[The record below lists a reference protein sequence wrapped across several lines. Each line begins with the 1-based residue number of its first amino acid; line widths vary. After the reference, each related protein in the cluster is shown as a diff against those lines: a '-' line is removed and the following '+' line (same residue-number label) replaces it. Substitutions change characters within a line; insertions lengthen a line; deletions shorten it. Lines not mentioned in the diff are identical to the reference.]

1 MIILGIET
9 SCDETSVA
17 VLENEKVLSN
27 IVVSQISIH
36 KKFGGVVPEVAARH
50 HLLNLPLIYKKALEE
65 AKASGDK
72 INAVA
77 VTYGPGLIGALLVGL
92 SFAKGLAL
100 RYNIPLIGVN
110 HIIGHVYAN
119 YIAYPNLKPP
129 FIVLMVSGG
138 HTEILK
144 VEENKIEVLGKTVD
158 DAAGEAFDKVARIL
172 GLGYPGGP
180 EIEKVSKTG
189 DPDKINFPR
198 PMLNSNDYNFSFS
211 GLKTSVLYTLQELKD
226 NIPVADIAASFQEAV
241 IDVLLKKTFKAAR
254 NNGIKKIVLAGGVAA
269 NSRLREKAKILGEKY
284 NYEILIPPLEYCT
297 DNAAMI
303 AMAGY
308 HKYQNREFDS
318 LELEAIP
325 NLKINF

>member
-1 MIILGIET
+1 MIVLGIET

-17 VLENEKVLSN
+17 ILKDGKILSN
-27 IVVSQISIH
+27 IVSSQVEIH

-50 HLLNLPLIYKKALEE
+50 HLSNLPIIFKTAIKKANISL
-65 AKASGDK
+65 KD
-72 INAVA
+72 IDLIA
-77 VTYGPGLIGALLVGL
+77 VTQGPGLIGALLVGI

-100 RYNIPLIGVN
+100 KLNKPIFGVN

-119 YIAYPNLKPP
+119 YITYPELTPP

-144 VEENKIEVLGKTVD
+144 VTKDKIEVLGKTLD

-180 EIEKVSKTG
+180 EIEKIAKFG
-189 DPDKINFPR
+189 NENKFNFPK
-198 PMLNSNDYNFSFS
+198 PLYNSKDYNFSFS
-211 GLKTSVLYTLQELKD
+211 GLKTSVLYTVRKLD
-226 NIPVADIAASFQEAV
+226 NIPVADIAASFQKVVTE
-241 IDVLLKKTFKAAR
+241 ILLHKTFKAAQEKD
-254 NNGIKKIVLAGGVAA
+254 IHTVVLAGGVAA
-269 NSRLREKAKILGEKY
+269 NKYLRKKAQEKAQKLGI
-284 NYEILIPPLEYCT
+284 NILIPPLDFCT

-308 HKYQNREFDS
+308 KLFDGKS
-318 LELEAIP
+318 NIHIDAIP
-325 NLKINF
+325 NLKL

>member
-65 AKASGDK
+65 ANASGDK

-189 DPDKINFPR
+189 DPDKFNFPR

>member
-27 IVVSQISIH
+27 IVFSQITIH

-50 HLLNLPLIYKKALEE
+50 HLLNLPIIYEKALEE
-65 AKASGDK
+65 AGISGK
-72 INAVA
+72 QINAIA

-100 RYNIPLIGVN
+100 RYGIPLIGVN

-119 YIAYPNLKPP
+119 YIAYPDLKPP

-180 EIEKVSKTG
+180 EIEKISKVG
-189 DPDKINFPR
+189 DPNKFNFPR
-198 PMLNSNDYNFSFS
+198 PMLNSKDYNFSFS
-211 GLKTSVLYTLQELKD
+211 GLKTSVLYTVQELKN
-226 NIPVADIAASFQEAV
+226 NIPIADIAASFQEAV

-254 NNGIKKIVLAGGVAA
+254 NNGINKIVLAGGVVA
-269 NSRLREKAKILGEKY
+269 NSRLRQKAKSLGKKY
-284 NYEILIPPLEYCT
+284 NYEILIPPLEFCT

-308 HKYQNREFDS
+308 YKILNGEISS
-318 LELEAIP
+318 LELEAVP
-325 NLKINF
+325 NLKINS

>member
-65 AKASGDK
+65 AKVSGDK

-189 DPDKINFPR
+189 DPDKFNFPR

>member
-1 MIILGIET
+1 MVVLGIET

-17 VLENEKVLSN
+17 ILKDKEILSN
-27 IVVSQISIH
+27 IILSQVEVH

-50 HLLNLPLIYKKALEE
+50 HLSNLPLIYKEALKKAKIEPEE
-65 AKASGDK
+65 ID
-72 INAVA
+72 AVA

-92 SFAKGLAL
+92 SFSKGLSL
-100 RYNIPLIGVN
+100 RYGIPLIGVN

-119 YIAYPNLKPP
+119 YIAYPDLKPP

-144 VEENKIEVLGKTVD
+144 VKDGKIEVLGKTMD

-180 EIEKVSKTG
+180 EIEKVSKNG
-189 DPDKINFPR
+189 DPYKFNFPR
-198 PMLNSNDYNFSFS
+198 PMLDSNNYNFSFS
-211 GLKTSVLYTLQELKD
+211 GLKTSVLYTIKNLET
-226 NIPVADIAASFQEAV
+226 NIPVPDIAASFQEAV
-241 IDVLLKKTFKAAR
+241 VDVLLKKTFKAAR
-254 NNGIKKIVLAGGVAA
+254 NNGINRIVLAGGVAA
-269 NSRLREKAKILGEKY
+269 NSRLREKAKILANQY
-284 NYEILIPPLEYCT
+284 NYEILIPPLELCT

-308 HKYQNREFDS
+308 HKVLEGKYDS

-325 NLKINF
+325 NLKINS

>member
-65 AKASGDK
+65 AKVSGDK

>member
-1 MIILGIET
+1 VIILGIET

-27 IVVSQISIH
+27 IVFSQITIH

-50 HLLNLPLIYKKALEE
+50 HLLNLPIIYEKALEE
-65 AKASGDK
+65 AGISGK
-72 INAVA
+72 QINAIA

-100 RYNIPLIGVN
+100 RYGIPLIGVN

-119 YIAYPNLKPP
+119 YIAYPDLKPP

-180 EIEKVSKTG
+180 EIEKISKVG
-189 DPDKINFPR
+189 DPNKFNFPR
-198 PMLNSNDYNFSFS
+198 PMLNSKDYNFSFS
-211 GLKTSVLYTLQELKD
+211 GLKTSVLYTAQELKN
-226 NIPVADIAASFQEAV
+226 NIPIADIAASFQEAV

-254 NNGIKKIVLAGGVAA
+254 NNGINKIVLAGGVVA
-269 NSRLREKAKILGEKY
+269 NSRLRQKAKSLGKKY
-284 NYEILIPPLEYCT
+284 NYEILIPPLEFCT

-308 HKYQNREFDS
+308 YKILNGEISS
-318 LELEAIP
+318 LELEAVP
-325 NLKINF
+325 NLKINS

>member
-189 DPDKINFPR
+189 DPDKFNFPR

>member
-1 MIILGIET
+1 MIIMGIET

-189 DPDKINFPR
+189 DPDKFNFPR

>member
-1 MIILGIET
+1 VIILGIET

-65 AKASGDK
+65 AKVSGDK

-189 DPDKINFPR
+189 DPDKFNFPR

>member
-1 MIILGIET
+1 LGIET

-27 IVVSQISIH
+27 IVFSQISIH

-50 HLLNLPLIYKKALEE
+50 HLLNLPIIYEKALEE
-65 AKASGDK
+65 AGISGK
-72 INAVA
+72 QINAIA

-100 RYNIPLIGVN
+100 RYEIPLIGVN

-119 YIAYPNLKPP
+119 YIAYPDLKPP

-180 EIEKVSKTG
+180 EIEKISKAG
-189 DPDKINFPR
+189 DPNKFNFPR

-211 GLKTSVLYTLQELKD
+211 GLKTSVLYTVQELK
-226 NIPVADIAASFQEAV
+226 NKIPVADIAASFQEAV

-254 NNGIKKIVLAGGVAA
+254 NNGINKIVLAGGVAA
-269 NSRLREKAKILGEKY
+269 NSRLREKAQILGKKF
-284 NYEILIPPLEYCT
+284 NYKILIPPLEYCT

-308 HKYQNREFDS
+308 HKYQNGEFDS